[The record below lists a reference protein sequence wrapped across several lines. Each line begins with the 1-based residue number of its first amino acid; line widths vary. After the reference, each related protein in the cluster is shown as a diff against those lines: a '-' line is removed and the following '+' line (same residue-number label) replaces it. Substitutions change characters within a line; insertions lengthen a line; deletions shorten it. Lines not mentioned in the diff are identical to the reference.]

1 MTIATGIAKKLVIAQ
16 QAALGTI
23 AAVDAASAVYLRRVS
38 SNLDLKK
45 DVYQSNEIRSD
56 MQIGDYRHGVRSV
69 DGSIS
74 GELSPGTYQLLM
86 AAMLRK
92 AWVAAPVGGPESDI
106 AAAVTSGNAGTFTSA
121 ATATFLTD
129 GLKVGDVIR
138 WTGWTTTGA
147 GNNTRNFLITNLT
160 QLVMTGVMLDGS
172 PVVDKIAGDA
182 VTATGVGKKTWTP
195 TTGHT
200 NLYFTVEHN
209 YSDLDMSEV
218 FTDCKPSTIGFKL
231 PASGMGTIDIGMM
244 GLNMTAYSAGTAP
257 YFTGPA
263 AAETAGV
270 VAAVNG
276 VIYVQNTAVAL
287 ITGMDFDI
295 AGGQSAEPVVGSN
308 YKPDIFDGR
317 VQVKGNMTVFF
328 QDATFRDYFI
338 NETEVS
344 ISVAL
349 TCANTATADFLAFT
363 MPRVKVGG
371 ASKDDGEKGL
381 VMTMPFQALF
391 DTTAGADSG
400 ATATKS
406 LATTLSIQ
414 DSTL

>member
-23 AAVDAASAVYLRRVS
+23 AAVNAASAVYLRRVS

-69 DGSIS
+69 DGSIA

-106 AAAVTSGNAGTFTSA
+106 AAAVTTGNSGTFTSA
-121 ATATFLTD
+121 ATGTFLQD

-147 GNNTRNFLITNLT
+147 GNNSRNFLITALT
-160 QLVMTGVMLDGS
+160 DLVMTGTMLDGS
-172 PVVDKIAGDA
+172 PVVAKIAGDA
-182 VTATGVGKKTWTP
+182 VTATGVGKKIWTP

-209 YSDLDMSEV
+209 YSDLDLSEV
-218 FTDCKPSTIGFKL
+218 FTDCKPATMAFKL
-231 PASGMGTIDIGMM
+231 PATGMGTIDIGMM
-244 GLNMTAYSAGTAP
+244 GLNMTGYAGAAAP

-276 VIYVQNTAVAL
+276 AVYVQGAAVAL
-287 ITGMDFDI
+287 ITGMDFDV

-328 QDATFRDYFI
+328 QDVTFRDYFI
-338 NETEVS
+338 NETEVR
-344 ISVAL
+344 IVAAF
-349 TCANTATADFLAFT
+349 TCSNAATADFLAFT

-391 DTTAGADSG
+391 DTSAGADTG
-400 ATATKS
+400 ATATAS
-406 LATTLSIQ
+406 LATTLSVQ